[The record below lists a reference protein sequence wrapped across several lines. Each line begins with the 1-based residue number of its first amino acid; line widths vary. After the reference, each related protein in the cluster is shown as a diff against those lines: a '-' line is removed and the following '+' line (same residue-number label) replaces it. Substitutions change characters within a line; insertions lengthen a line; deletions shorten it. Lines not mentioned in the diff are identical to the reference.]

1 MKLGKTSDTSAASH
15 VYEISNEL
23 DNIFLEIE
31 DAYKKVDIEIFF
43 VFRCIPD
50 SIGRKSMRRYSKK
63 EGVLY
68 LDMVFSE
75 DELKSLSKDE
85 QRVRV
90 SQEFFR
96 FLGESLGKYDFP
108 GLDACKFFCDF
119 RESCKRIGW

>member
-85 QRVRV
+85 QMVRV